1 MTKIT
6 MISGIVASLLFVGCG
21 GDSASTV
28 ETQSNL
34 SNSDTSSSP
43 VENKKVGTGYYVDS
57 AIEGVNYVCGDE
69 EGVTDAS
76 GTFTFSEDSNCTFK
90 IGDLVLRE
98 VNSSIL
104 EDNLTVFEDNQTVA
118 QLLQTLDSDNNATN
132 GIQLLPEVH
141 DVLREQEV
149 REIPKN
155 HTELVDI
162 QEGLKDK
169 KPNEYRGEIVSEE
182 EVKAHLDETRSRLRD
197 ENRTTQY
204 DVDNNETHVG
214 RDENSDNREMSNEP
228 EHSNQGEN
236 SRNNELPNVAEHQ
249 NRDENSTTS
258 EMQNEAEHTNQ
269 GQNSTN
275 NELPNV
281 AEHQNRDENA
291 TSSEQPTEEE
301 RSQRREERESR
312 R

>member
-6 MISGIVASLLFVGCG
+6 MISGIVASLLLVGCG
-21 GDSASTV
+21 GDSAATAD
-28 ETQSNL
+28 TTSNL
-34 SNSDTSSSP
+34 TAQSSTSP
-43 VENKKVGTGYYVDS
+43 VVSKKIGTGYYVDA
-57 AIEGVNYVCGDE
+57 AIEGVSYVCGDE
-69 EGVTDAS
+69 EGVTDAE
-76 GTFTFSEDSNCTFK
+76 GTFTFSEDSNCTFT

-132 GIQLLPEVH
+132 GIQLLPEVNE
-141 DVLREQEV
+141 VLREQEV
-149 REIPKN
+149 TEIPEN
-155 HTELVDI
+155 ETELFDI
-162 QEGLKDK
+162 RDGLKDK
-169 KPNEYRGEIVSEE
+169 KPNEYRGEIVSNED
-182 EVKAHLDETRSRLRD
+182 VKAHLDETRNRLRD

-204 DVDNNETHVG
+204 DVDNNETHV
-214 RDENSDNREMSNEP
+214 R
-228 EHSNQGEN
+228 
-236 SRNNELPNVAEHQ
+236 
-249 NRDENSTTS
+249 RDENSTTS

-281 AEHQNRDENA
+281 AEHVTRDENA
-291 TSSEQPTEEE
+291 TSSDQPTEEE

>member
-21 GDSASTV
+21 GDSATNAD
-28 ETQSNL
+28 TTSNL
-34 SNSDTSSSP
+34 TAQSSSSP
-43 VENKKVGTGYYVDS
+43 VVSKKIGTGYYVDA

-69 EGVTDAS
+69 EGVTDAE

-118 QLLQTLDSDNNATN
+118 QLLQTLDKDNNASN

-141 DVLREQEV
+141 EVLREQEV

-197 ENRTTQY
+197 ENRSTQY

-214 RDENSDNREMSNEP
+214 RDENSR
-228 EHSNQGEN
+228 
-236 SRNNELPNVAEHQ
+236 
-249 NRDENSTTS
+249 S
-258 EMQNEAEHTNQ
+258 EAMQNEAEH
-269 GQNSTN
+269 
-275 NELPNV
+275 
-281 AEHQNRDENA
+281 ANRDSNSSASEMRDEADRRGQEN
-291 TSSEQPTEEE
+291 
-301 RSQRREERESR
+301 RNSQN
-312 R
+312 